1 MPALIAL
8 TLVMLP
14 MTGEFGWTRTQFS
27 FGMSAIM
34 WLSACSGPV
43 LGRLVDRWGVRLVVL
58 SGPAVL
64 GLAMLALSR
73 THHLWQFCLYYSLLG
88 IFAPATAIGYGKV
101 IAVTFTRNRGKAFAV
116 LMALLSMA
124 TSVIPLIGN
133 LLLTRM
139 GWRGV
144 FFGFGLLILG
154 SAVGLSF
161 IVEEPGR
168 QKPADVSVEAG
179 APATAP
185 LAHKGHSAAQA
196 EKDPVFWALVVTGM
210 ATTGLAQGWTQHQ
223 LAFLLD
229 RGFTQRQIVNLLS
242 LTMFASPLGA
252 VLGGWLSDR
261 VQTAKIA
268 VPFALLT
275 VLGFLGQ
282 SVVWAHR
289 GGIPLLFVSMFLGLI
304 GPVALL
310 PMTQYFYSRYFGM
323 KAFAELFGLHMSLQC
338 VLVGFSS
345 PLIGWLFGRTGS
357 YNAALLLMAAASV
370 VSAVLFLCMGRYRY
384 SVEVKPVPQ
393 ADGEKCAAAVAG

>member
-1 MPALIAL
+1 M
-8 TLVMLP
+8 V
-14 MTGEFGWTRTQFS
+14 
-27 FGMSAIM
+27 
-34 WLSACSGPV
+34 
-43 LGRLVDRWGVRLVVL
+43 
-58 SGPAVL
+58 
-64 GLAMLALSR
+64 
-73 THHLWQFCLYYSLLG
+73 
-88 IFAPATAIGYGKV
+88 
-101 IAVTFTRNRGKAFAV
+101 
-116 LMALLSMA
+116 
-124 TSVIPLIGN
+124 
-133 LLLTRM
+133 
-139 GWRGV
+139 
-144 FFGFGLLILG
+144 
-154 SAVGLSF
+154 LSF

-168 QKPADVSVEAG
+168 QKPAGVGVEAR

-210 ATTGLAQGWTQHQ
+210 ITGGLAAGWTQHQ

-242 LTMFASPLGA
+242 LTMFASPLWA

-261 VQTAKIA
+261 VQTAKVA

-275 VLGFLGQ
+275 VLGLLGQ
-282 SVVWAHR
+282 GVVWSHR
-289 GGIPLLFVSMFLGLI
+289 GGIPLLFVSMYLGAI

-345 PLIGWLFGRTGS
+345 PLIGWLFERTGS
-357 YNAALLLMAAASV
+357 YGAALLLMAAANV
-370 VSAVLFLCMGRYRY
+370 VAAVLFLCLGRYRY

-393 ADGEKCAAAVAG
+393 ADGEKGAAVVAE